1 MFDFS
6 VISHKLKLYFQG
18 EYIAPE
24 KIENVYVRS
33 KYVSQCYVY
42 GESLKAY
49 LIGVVVPDADVLI
62 PAVASIWPTMKDMPL
77 NELCEQPAVKKFII
91 NDMRFYGKKA
101 GLLNFEQASS
111 LRVTIMIYH

>member
-1 MFDFS
+1 M
-6 VISHKLKLYFQG
+6 
-18 EYIAPE
+18 
-24 KIENVYVRS
+24 
-33 KYVSQCYVY
+33 
-42 GESLKAY
+42 
-49 LIGVVVPDADVLI
+49 VPDADVLI
-62 PAVASIWPTMKDMPL
+62 PAVASIWPTMKDVPL